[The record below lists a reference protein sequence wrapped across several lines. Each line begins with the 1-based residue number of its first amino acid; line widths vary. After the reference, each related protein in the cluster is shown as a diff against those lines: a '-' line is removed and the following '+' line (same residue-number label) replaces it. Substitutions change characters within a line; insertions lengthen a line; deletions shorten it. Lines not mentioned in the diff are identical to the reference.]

1 MVKHILSF
9 ILGTFVMIIGSFW
22 VIPYILKTIDSN
34 VSYITQDK
42 KYFSK
47 LYDYDI
53 NLWMIAM
60 LIFCIFTAISVLIF
74 KLPNYNRGKS
84 THIKK
89 YSQTNQQKK
98 AKRRRR
104 K

>member
-1 MVKHILSF
+1 MIKHILSF
-9 ILGTFVMIIGSFW
+9 ILGTFVMIIGYVC
-22 VIPYILKTIDSN
+22 VIPYTLGTIDGN

-47 LYDYDI
+47 LYNYDI

-60 LIFCIFTAISVLIF
+60 LIFCVFTAISVLIF
-74 KLPNYNRGKS
+74 KLPNYNKGKN

-89 YSQTNQQKK
+89 YSQTNQRKK
-98 AKRRRR
+98 ARRRR
-104 K
+104 YK

>member
-1 MVKHILSF
+1 MIKHLLSF
-9 ILGTFVMIIGSFW
+9 LLGTFVMIIGYVC
-22 VIPYILKTIDSN
+22 VIPYILGTIDSN

-60 LIFCIFTAISVLIF
+60 LIFCIFTAISVFIF
-74 KLPNYNRGKS
+74 KLPNYSRGKS
-84 THIKK
+84 TQIKK
-89 YSQTNQQKK
+89 YSQTNKRKK
-98 AKRRRR
+98 ARRRSR

>member
-1 MVKHILSF
+1 MVKHILRF
-9 ILGTFVMIIGSFW
+9 ILGTFVMIIGYVC
-22 VIPYILKTIDSN
+22 VIPYTLGTIDSN

-60 LIFCIFTAISVLIF
+60 LIFCIFTAISVLIL
-74 KLPNYNRGKS
+74 KLPDYKKNKS
-84 THIKK
+84 TPIKR
-89 YSQTNQQKK
+89 YSQTNRQKK

>member
-1 MVKHILSF
+1 MIKHLLSF
-9 ILGTFVMIIGSFW
+9 LLGTFVLIIGYVC
-22 VIPYILKTIDSN
+22 VIPYTLGTIDSN

-60 LIFCIFTAISVLIF
+60 LIFCIFTAVSVFII
-74 KLPNYNRGKS
+74 KLPNYSRGKS
-84 THIKK
+84 TQIKK
-89 YSQTNQQKK
+89 YNQTNKRKK
-98 AKRRRR
+98 SRRRR
-104 K
+104 HK

>member
-1 MVKHILSF
+1 MIKHLLSF
-9 ILGTFVMIIGSFW
+9 LLGTFVMIIGYVC
-22 VIPYILKTIDSN
+22 VIPYILGTIDSN

-60 LIFCIFTAISVLIF
+60 LIFCIFTAISVFIF
-74 KLPNYNRGKS
+74 KLPNYSRGKS
-84 THIKK
+84 TQIKK
-89 YSQTNQQKK
+89 YSQTNKRKK
-98 AKRRRR
+98 ARRRR
-104 K
+104 HK